1 MPKNSLATE
10 SFRFLTLKL
19 IFKIGPLEIK
29 VDKETKL
36 KPTLFSKNKK
46 LALSLTLTALLDNH
60 WTVSNIVDLNDHLD
74 RFPK

>member
-10 SFRFLTLKL
+10 SFKFLTLKL

-46 LALSLTLTALLDNH
+46 LALLSELTARFDNH
-60 WTVSNIVDLNDHLD
+60 CTV
-74 RFPK
+74 